1 MTSSPPA
8 VTLDQ
13 QEVSANDAS
22 FGRCLFV
29 ILSLAALAYAFF
41 AGLRTVQDFDLGW
54 QMATG
59 RWAIEHHQ
67 VPRIDVLSYTMPG
80 QPWIYPLG
88 SQIFFYLAYRV
99 GGFALISWIG
109 AAACVGTIAILLRR
123 NSAAGA
129 AIAILA
135 VPLIAARTTPRADM
149 FSILLFAAYLSLLW
163 ENYRTGRAR
172 LWLLPLLMIAW
183 VNLHFGFFSGLGLVA
198 AYVAAEVLEMAFGV
212 ERRRAALDKLRRAWP
227 WLVATALATLVNPWG
242 WRIYHGLA
250 LEQQAYQQGQ
260 LWINEWAPIPI
271 NWATISRT
279 IFLRQTD
286 GAIYL
291 LLAIALIAGAIAL
304 LRGQWAPAILLLG
317 STYPAVHA
325 VRMGAVFACVVIV
338 AAAPQWSLAWATIG
352 RWMRAPRIRSAV
364 ASVAVACLIV
374 LAAARSFDLASGHQY
389 RAQGDEAV
397 FGAGL
402 CQWFPKGAAEFIQR
416 ESVPGEILN
425 TYAAGGYAAW
435 SLGPGRRVYI
445 DGRDTLYGPPH
456 LATLTELEYAS
467 PDAKV
472 WQDETARYNIN
483 AVILAL
489 TRYDGVPPVLLYNF
503 CNSSQWSPVYF
514 DERSAVFV
522 RRSTGNAALIQR
534 FPVNCATASLP
545 SAVMR
550 TGRAGEFN
558 TWMDTAITLA
568 ALERNSEAH
577 AAFEKAL
584 AIDPK
589 VAPLHRSYA
598 DLLFAAG
605 KLDES
610 EAEYRAAIQLQPSA
624 DTWGALAR
632 SYAKRDRVLAATDA
646 MEQEAQFSPRP
657 YLVWQDLGYIY
668 LQLRQPENALRVL
681 DKAAAGTPPA
691 LKAADN
697 GFFEFKVAQGQAA
710 AWQALGNMQRAT
722 EYQERAANLQ
732 PDVPAPWRRLAQFY
746 QLSGRPADAQRARQR
761 AAEAEQQ
768 SQH

>member
-8 VTLDQ
+8 VNFQ
-13 QEVSANDAS
+13 QQDSTNGS
-22 FGRCLFV
+22 FERRLFV
-29 ILSLAALAYAFF
+29 ILAFVALVYAFF

-59 RWAIEHHQ
+59 RWAIQQHQ

-88 SQIFFYLAYRV
+88 SEIAFYLAYRL

-129 AIAILA
+129 AMAILA

-149 FSILLFAAYLSLLW
+149 FSIILFAAYLSLLW
-163 ENYRTGRAR
+163 ENYQTGNAR
-172 LWLLPLLMIAW
+172 LWLLPVLMIAW

-212 ERRRAALDKLRRAWP
+212 ERRRAAMQKLRRAWP
-227 WLVATALATLVNPWG
+227 WLAATALATLVNPWG
-242 WRIYHGLA
+242 WNIYHGLA

-260 LWINEWAPIPI
+260 LWINEWAPIPV
-271 NWATISRT
+271 NWAAISRA

-286 GAIYL
+286 GAIYI

-325 VRMGAVFACVVIV
+325 VRIGAVFACVVIV
-338 AAAPQWSLAWATIG
+338 AGAPQWSVMLTRIARSLPPGARHAIASAT
-352 RWMRAPRIRSAV
+352 
-364 ASVAVACLIV
+364 VACLIA
-374 LAAARSFDLASGHQY
+374 LAALRSFDLASGHQY

-397 FGAGL
+397 FGAGP
-402 CQWFPKGAAEFIQR
+402 CQWFPKGAAEFIRR
-416 ESVPGEILN
+416 EGVPGEILN
-425 TYAAGGYAAW
+425 TYAAGGYLAW
-435 SLGPGRRVYI
+435 SLGPEHRVYI

-456 LATLTELEYAS
+456 LAKLTELEYAS
-467 PDAKV
+467 PDSKT
-472 WQDETARYNIN
+472 WQDEISRYNIN
-483 AVILAL
+483 ALVLAL
-489 TRYDGVPPVLLYNF
+489 TRYDGVPAALLYNF
-503 CNSSQWSPVYF
+503 CNNSLWSPVYL

-522 RRSTGNAALIQR
+522 RRSPENAGLLQR
-534 FPVNCATASLP
+534 FPLNCANAPLP
-545 SAVMR
+545 SAASGS
-550 TGRAGEFN
+550 GRANEFN
-558 TWMDTAITLA
+558 TWTDSAITLA
-568 ALERNSEAH
+568 ALERNAEAQ
-577 AAFEKAL
+577 AAFQKAL
-584 AIDPK
+584 AIDRN
-589 VAPLHRSYA
+589 VASLHRNYA
-598 DLLFAAG
+598 DLLFAMG

-610 EAEYRAAIQLQPSA
+610 EEEYLTAIQLQPSA

-632 SYAKRDRVLAATDA
+632 SYMKRDRVLAATEA
-646 MEQEAQFSPRP
+646 MEHEAQFSPRP
-657 YLVWQDLGYIY
+657 YLTWQDLGYIY
-668 LQLRQPENALRVL
+668 LQLHQPEDALRVL
-681 DKAAAGTPPA
+681 NKAARSTPAA

-710 AWQALGNMQRAT
+710 AWQALGNMERAT

-732 PDVPAPWRRLAQFY
+732 PNVPAPWRRLAQFY
-746 QLSGRPADAQRARQR
+746 QLSGRPADAQRAMAH
-761 AAEAEQQ
+761 AATLQ
-768 SQH
+768 SPRTN